1 MVLLRISESKK
12 KNTAHEFICL
22 IHWLLLLTYNY
33 MYIYICVYIYIYI
46 YIYEG
51 VYEVRINNEKMQLSV
66 INILLSLTKAL
77 IIY

>member
-33 MYIYICVYIYIYI
+33 MYIYICVYIYMCIYI
-46 YIYEG
+46 YIYI
-51 VYEVRINNEKMQLSV
+51 YIYWEKGIKDFSNGRGELPSADY
-66 INILLSLTKAL
+66 L
-77 IIY
+77 